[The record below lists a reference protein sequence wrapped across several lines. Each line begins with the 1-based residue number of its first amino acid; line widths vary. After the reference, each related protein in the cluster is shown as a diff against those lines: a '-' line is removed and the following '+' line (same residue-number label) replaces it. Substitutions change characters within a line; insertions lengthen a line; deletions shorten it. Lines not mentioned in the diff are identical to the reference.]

1 MKKFTCRKDLIFILL
16 FVALGLAF
24 ITGSVKDSLSLISF
38 LIYIVIV
45 FFFSFL
51 SGIIWM
57 IKYDENS
64 FTFISK
70 GRKNIEYKDI
80 QSVTHYQVIP
90 PRHARG
96 AVDKFII
103 KYSNTTETD
112 SEEETKKLEIQNYPD
127 NKTRD
132 FFSYMKERNPNI
144 VFSFHKA
151 NGEGVENL
159 EFDFFSIDTSEEKTL
174 E

>member
-1 MKKFTCRKDLIFILL
+1 MKKFSCRKDLIFIL
-16 FVALGLAF
+16 FSVALFLAF
-24 ITGSVKDSLSLISF
+24 ITGVVKDSFSLISF
-38 LIYIVIV
+38 LIYFVIV

-57 IKYDENS
+57 IKYDENG
-64 FTFISK
+64 FTFIGQ

-90 PRHARG
+90 AWYARRG

-112 SEEETKKLEIQNYPD
+112 GEEETKKLEIQNYPD
-127 NKTRD
+127 KETRD
-132 FFSYMKERNPNI
+132 FFFHMKERNPNI

-159 EFDFFSIDTSEEKTL
+159 EFDFFQSFHL
-174 E
+174 